1 MQISTIKRGY
11 LVWLIISLCFFNFA
25 SVYAKKKLSD
35 KDRQKIEEKFNGIW
49 QMGYFSGVDKYGEAV
64 YKMLPFWKIFDKENQ
79 TFENWRLD
87 KKTNKLV
94 LNMGGKFEITSKKE
108 YYEIIDK
115 SAFPDFKQGDDVPLM
130 YKFENHK
137 VLITS
142 FFLGNR
148 KKLINEKWIR
158 VKKIEF

>member
-1 MQISTIKRGY
+1 MHIYVIKRTS
-11 LVWLIISLCFFNFA
+11 LAWFVMLLCFFNL
-25 SVYAKKKLSD
+25 STIHAKKKLSD
-35 KDRQKIEEKFNGIW
+35 KDKDKIEEKFNGIW
-49 QMGYFSGVDKYGEAV
+49 QMGVFTGVDKYGEAV

-94 LNMGGKFEITSKKE
+94 LNMGGKFEIASKKE

-115 SAFPDFKQGDDVPLM
+115 SAFPDFKKGDDVPLM

-142 FFLGNR
+142 FFLGNQ

-158 VKKIEF
+158 VKKIEY